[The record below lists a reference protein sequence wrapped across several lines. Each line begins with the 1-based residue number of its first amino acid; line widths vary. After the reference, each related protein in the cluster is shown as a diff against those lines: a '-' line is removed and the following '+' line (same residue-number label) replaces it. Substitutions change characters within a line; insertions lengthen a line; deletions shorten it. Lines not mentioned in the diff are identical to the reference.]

1 MPPPARAVI
10 RRPPPVP
17 DGHTVPKPPVHV
29 VQKAPPVKRNP
40 SKRGRSDKR
49 STSKRHRKVI
59 AGHREDNS
67 F

>member
-1 MPPPARAVI
+1 MPPPAIAVI

-17 DGHTVPKPPVHV
+17 DGHTVSKTPVPIV
-29 VQKAPPVKRNP
+29 LKTPVKRNP

-59 AGHREDNS
+59 AGHRDDNL